1 MNTNFGKKN
10 RLQKDLA
17 DVIHHLQKH
26 FSSFAIIQHF
36 LRHLENELDSPDN
49 LQQIVNE
56 YRYKWS
62 NNMKELINK
71 AISYVTDFINKTGS
85 YQVCVLAQH
94 FKMRLCLFQIQ
105 EKNNLRG
112 T

>member
-10 RLQKDLA
+10 LLQKDLA

-36 LRHLENELDSPDN
+36 LRHLENELDSPGN

-85 YQVCVLAQH
+85 YQVCVLTQH
-94 FKMRLCLFQIQ
+94 FKVPVMLISDPR
-105 EKNNLRG
+105 KNNLRG